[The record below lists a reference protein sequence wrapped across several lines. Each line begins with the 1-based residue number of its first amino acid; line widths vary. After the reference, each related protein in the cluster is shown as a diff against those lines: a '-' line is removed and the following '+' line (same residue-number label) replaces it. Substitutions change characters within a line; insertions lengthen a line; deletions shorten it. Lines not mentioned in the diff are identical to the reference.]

1 MNVLKSI
8 EKGFIKCNMQQPKN
22 NNTFTLIFVFFYAL
36 IMKTTN
42 RKDHL
47 KKRILFMWKIEE
59 KNTKKFILYLNFE
72 FRTF

>member
-8 EKGFIKCNMQQPKN
+8 EKGFIKCNMQQQQKN
-22 NNTFTLIFVFFYAL
+22 NNTFTLIFGFYAL